1 MSVNLSTAQAYIM
14 ARHHRESALEC
25 KEREHVRAADPD
37 KVLQDLPRD
46 EIPSRILYK
55 HEDREDVS
63 AL

>member
-1 MSVNLSTAQAYIM
+1 MSPNLAAAQAYII
-14 ARHHRESALEC
+14 ARQQAIYAIEC
-25 KEREHVRAADPD
+25 KETGDGHAADPD

-63 AL
+63 